1 MYAEIA
7 AAAASIKT
15 FRELTALILKA
26 KVDSA
31 VTQKAIESEAAI
43 IALQTAIINLQFQHQ
58 SLLRYL
64 YTSKNRGRREG
75 DHLSLPKMPG
85 TS

>member
-1 MYAEIA
+1 MYAEMA
-7 AAAASIKT
+7 VAAASIKT

-43 IALQTAIINLQFQHQ
+43 IDLQTAIINLQSQHQ
-58 SLLRYL
+58 TLLRYL
-64 YTSKNRGRREG
+64 YTSKNRDRRQG
-75 DHLSLPKMPG
+75 DLCLPEMPG